1 MALITTTKA
10 AQALGCSPV
19 TLRLMC
25 RDGRIRAEKSGRDWL
40 IDDALLPTIVITH
53 RGGDR
58 SSLALNQSQQ
68 NSLYG
73 VAIADILEVLAEC
86 QQELP
91 AFNKELQALQR
102 FVRERFVK

>member
-1 MALITTTKA
+1 MALITTTTQA

-25 RDGRIRAEKSGRDWL
+25 RDGRLPAQKSGRDWL
-40 IDDALLPTIVITH
+40 IDDALLPTIVIAH

-58 SSLALNQSQQ
+58 SASNQAPH
-68 NSLYG
+68 NTLYG
-73 VAIADILEVLAEC
+73 VSITNILEVLAEC

-91 AFNKELQALQR
+91 TFGKELRALER
-102 FVRERFVK
+102 LVRERFVK